1 MLSLD
6 QSTRNNH
13 STSFYIVRNQRTDF
27 VNGHKEETWLV
38 NESLPFE
45 NYKEESLVKEED
57 RQKLEEYLSR
67 PFKKETKSEVIVTET
82 KEEIKENRTEIK
94 LWKRLTLFLIG
105 LIGLHILSFFAL
117 FMTIGLPKE
126 NREALAN
133 IITYAMLIVA
143 LLAIIFI
150 DIPKQLYRFK
160 KWQPYVFGLLMGGS
174 LIVFTI
180 FYTTVVSNFYKF
192 SVNQNEQGV
201 RSIIDL
207 YPVGS
212 IIILGIVG
220 PVCEELTYRVGLF
233 GSIKKFN
240 KVIAYIVTV
249 LVFAFIHFGFTAS
262 NIIDELVNL
271 PIYLFSGFILTFA
284 YDKWGFPGSTLAHIT
299 NNMYAVLMNI
309 IFKSN
314 G

>member
-57 RQKLEEYLSR
+57 RQKLEDYLSR

-174 LIVFTI
+174 LVVFTI

-212 IIILGIVG
+212 IIILA
-220 PVCEELTYRVGLF
+220 P
-233 GSIKKFN
+233 SSK
-240 KVIAYIVTV
+240 
-249 LVFAFIHFGFTAS
+249 
-262 NIIDELVNL
+262 LVNIGL
-271 PIYLFSGFILTFA
+271 QKFY
-284 YDKWGFPGSTLAHIT
+284 
-299 NNMYAVLMNI
+299 
-309 IFKSN
+309 
-314 G
+314 